1 MLYWVKVER
10 LEPSTLYTKY
20 KVHTTR
26 LGYLFI
32 KLYFHHCTY
41 PICIFIHESPNEWVV
56 YHASHAMHVRQMA
69 IMHHMHFM
77 HCMHVLY
84 PHMHCMHGGTYKKR
98 EMKWGKGIKGRIEI
112 QYSNKLAIL
121 SGKCI
126 ISQGFK
132 MEFWQK
138 SSLILRS
145 SIVKLVKYCIFN
157 IHHILILYS
166 RLLL

>member
-10 LEPSTLYTKY
+10 LEPSTLYTKN
-20 KVHTTR
+20 K
-26 LGYLFI
+26 
-32 KLYFHHCTY
+32 FHHCTY

-69 IMHHMHFM
+69 IMHFM

-157 IHHILILYS
+157 IHHILILDS
-166 RLLL
+166 CFLL